1 MCASA
6 TDVATFRFT
15 GEDLRQPKVMAVWRE
30 VVGRAMA
37 KLDLSA
43 LPDRPLHSEAVVRM
57 LPGLDIAASV
67 SSGMRMERTR
77 NLLADGDD
85 DVALMICTQGAAMM
99 SQRAREATLARGDAV
114 LMTNGELGQITYP
127 SLARM
132 ICVRMPREALAPMV
146 PDLDDALLRP
156 IRRDGEALRLLTSYS
171 HGLLANALTRPDLR
185 HLAATHM
192 RDLVAR
198 TLGASGEAASSGE
211 VAGIGA
217 ARLQAIKAEI
227 MRRLGRHDLS
237 VAAVAVSQGVGP
249 RYSSFCS
256 RSRARRSRHSCSAG
270 ASPGRI
276 DYWPI
281 RAASGAPSAP
291 SRSRSAS
298 AICPT
303 SIAPFVDATERPLR
317 TSGPRRSA
325 AGAYRRR
332 DRKEAEGVED
342 YAPAVDHAA
351 PSSDTWEWRVTS
363 VRGPCFLPGRVQWA
377 GICDNRLR
385 SRRAPVS

>member
-1 MCASA
+1 
-6 TDVATFRFT
+6 
-15 GEDLRQPKVMAVWRE
+15 
-30 VVGRAMA
+30 MA

-249 RYSSFCS
+249 RYVQLLFEIEGTTFSAFVLGRRLAWAYRLLADPRGVGRPISAIAFEVGFGDLSYFNRTFRRRYGATPSDVRATALRRRSISAS
-256 RSRARRSRHSCSAG
+256 RS
-270 ASPGRI
+270 
-276 DYWPI
+276 
-281 RAASGAPSAP
+281 
-291 SRSRSAS
+291 
-298 AICPT
+298 
-303 SIAPFVDATERPLR
+303 
-317 TSGPRRSA
+317 
-325 AGAYRRR
+325 
-332 DRKEAEGVED
+332 EG
-342 YAPAVDHAA
+342 
-351 PSSDTWEWRVTS
+351 S
-363 VRGPCFLPGRVQWA
+363 
-377 GICDNRLR
+377 
-385 SRRAPVS
+385 